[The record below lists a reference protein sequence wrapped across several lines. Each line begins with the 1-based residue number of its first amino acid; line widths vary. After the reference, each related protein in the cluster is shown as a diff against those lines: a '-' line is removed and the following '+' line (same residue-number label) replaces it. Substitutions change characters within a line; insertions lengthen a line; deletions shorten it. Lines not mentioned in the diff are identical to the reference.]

1 MEHGVAFV
9 RYFVVILF
17 VACVQFATPKAYA
30 EEERIAIIVNSE
42 SSLTS
47 ISAKEVRRS
56 YLGASIVLNGIEI
69 KPLLNQTDT
78 LATEVFL
85 QRVLFMSADVYE
97 RQLISRTFQGGIRPK
112 AYENL
117 TALLAALHKDNAAIT
132 FMLYDAAIKT
142 PGIRIIG
149 KL

>member
-9 RYFVVILF
+9 RYFVVILIA
-17 VACVQFATPKAYA
+17 ACVQFATPKAYA